1 MRSYLFQGERVGGME
16 RVLILGA
23 LTFVGYHLVNKMI
36 AEEVEVYGLDF
47 DEFDS
52 MTKINEEKL
61 LLIGR
66 NALFTYYSIRDEDG
80 WKAVEEEKFDTV
92 YFCLYEPNQ
101 QNGFRNERVI
111 LQYLK
116 RIIKMCEE
124 HKVKLNLISSIEVGS
139 TDESENKRLFS
150 KVEGGLKKGKL
161 QYSVF
166 RVPTLYGPWQP
177 SFMMYHQLI
186 LSELYEKECDCMN
199 DEEGSDLLYV
209 EDVCEY
215 LWENGTNEEQLGIY
229 NLLSGKQSLWEKG
242 MNLLRADD
250 KVNRNNKAV
259 KDEEVVEVVSIKKN
273 TPLEYGLNKQLT
285 HMKKYK
291 ELYEG

>member
-1 MRSYLFQGERVGGME
+1 ME
-16 RVLILGA
+16 RVLIIGA

-47 DEFDS
+47 DEFEN
-52 MTKINEEKL
+52 MKKINEEKL

-80 WKAVEEEKFDTV
+80 WRSVEGEKFDTV

-101 QNGFRNERVI
+101 QSGFRNERVI

-116 RIIKMCEE
+116 RIIRLCAEQ
-124 HKVKLNLISSIEVGS
+124 KVKLNLISSIGVGNA
-139 TDESENKRLFS
+139 DESENKRLFL
-150 KVEGGLKKGKL
+150 KVEEGLKKGEAP
-161 QYSVF
+161 YSVF

-186 LSELYEKECDCMN
+186 LSELDEKECHYAS
-199 DEEGSDLLYV
+199 EENGSDLLYV

-215 LWENGTNEEQLGIY
+215 LWENGMDEEHLGIY
-229 NLLSGKQSLWEKG
+229 NLLSGKKSLWKKG
-242 MNLLRADD
+242 MNLLRAAD
-250 KVNRNNKAV
+250 KVNKKNEEERNDA
-259 KDEEVVEVVSIKKN
+259 VEVISIKRN
-273 TPLEYGLNKQLT
+273 TPLEYGLNKQLA

>member
-1 MRSYLFQGERVGGME
+1 MFQGERVGGME
-16 RVLILGA
+16 RVLIIGA

-47 DEFDS
+47 DEFEN

-66 NALFTYYSIRDEDG
+66 NALFMYYSIRDEDG
-80 WKAVEEEKFDTV
+80 WRSVEEEKFDTV

-101 QNGFRNERVI
+101 QSSFRNERVI

-116 RIIKMCEE
+116 RIIRLCAE
-124 HKVKLNLISSIEVGS
+124 HKVKLNLISSIEVGNV
-139 TDESENKRLFS
+139 DESENKRLFS
-150 KVEGGLKKGKL
+150 KVEEGLKKGEV

-186 LSELYEKECDCMN
+186 LSELDEKECHYAS
-199 DEEGSDLLYV
+199 EENGSDLLYV

-215 LWENGTNEEQLGIY
+215 LWENGMNEGHLGIY
-229 NLLSGKQSLWEKG
+229 NLLSGKKSLWKKG
-242 MNLLRADD
+242 MNLLRAED
-250 KVNRNNKAV
+250 KVNKENEGERDSAI
-259 KDEEVVEVVSIKKN
+259 EVILIKRN
-273 TPLEYGLNKQLT
+273 TPLEYGLNKQLA

>member
-16 RVLILGA
+16 RVLIIGA

-80 WKAVEEEKFDTV
+80 WRSIEEEKFDAV

-101 QNGFRNERVI
+101 QSGFRNERVI

-116 RIIKMCEE
+116 RIIRLCEE
-124 HKVKLNLISSIEVGS
+124 HKVKLNLISSIEVGNAA
-139 TDESENKRLFS
+139 ESENKRLFA
-150 KVEGGLKKGKL
+150 KVEEGLKKGEV

-186 LSELYEKECDCMN
+186 LSELGEKECDYAS
-199 DEEGSDLLYV
+199 EENGIDLLYV
-209 EDVCEY
+209 EDICEY
-215 LWENGTNEEQLGIY
+215 LWENGMNEERLGIY
-229 NLLSGKQSLWEKG
+229 NLLSGKKSLWKKG
-242 MNLLRADD
+242 MNLLHAED
-250 KVNRNNKAV
+250 KVNKENAEGRERAAE
-259 KDEEVVEVVSIKKN
+259 DISIKRN
-273 TPLEYGLNKQLT
+273 TPLEYGLNKQLA

>member
-16 RVLILGA
+16 RVLIIGA

-47 DEFDS
+47 DEFEN

-80 WKAVEEEKFDTV
+80 WRSVEGEKFDTV

-101 QNGFRNERVI
+101 QSGFRNERVI

-116 RIIKMCEE
+116 RIIRLCAEQ
-124 HKVKLNLISSIEVGS
+124 KVKLNLISSIVVGNA
-139 TDESENKRLFS
+139 DESENKRLFL
-150 KVEGGLKKGKL
+150 KVEEGLKKGEAP
-161 QYSVF
+161 YSVF

-186 LSELYEKECDCMN
+186 LSELDEKECYYAS
-199 DEEGSDLLYV
+199 EENGSDLLYV

-215 LWENGTNEEQLGIY
+215 LWENGMNEEHLGIY
-229 NLLSGKQSLWEKG
+229 NLLSGKKSLWKKG
-242 MNLLRADD
+242 MNLLRAAD
-250 KVNRNNKAV
+250 KVNKKNEEERNDA
-259 KDEEVVEVVSIKKN
+259 VEVISIKRN
-273 TPLEYGLNKQLT
+273 TPLEYGLNKQLA

>member
-16 RVLILGA
+16 RVLIIGG

-47 DEFDS
+47 DEFEN
-52 MTKINEEKL
+52 MKKINEEKL

-80 WKAVEEEKFDTV
+80 WKSVEGEKFDTV

-101 QNGFRNERVI
+101 QSSFRNERVI

-116 RIIKMCEE
+116 RIIRLCAEQ
-124 HKVKLNLISSIEVGS
+124 KVKLNLISSIEVGNA
-139 TDESENKRLFS
+139 DESENKRLFL
-150 KVEGGLKKGKL
+150 KVEEGLKKGEAP
-161 QYSVF
+161 YSVF

-186 LSELYEKECDCMN
+186 LSELDEKECHYAS
-199 DEEGSDLLYV
+199 EENGSDLLYV

-215 LWENGTNEEQLGIY
+215 LWENGMNEEHLGIY
-229 NLLSGKQSLWEKG
+229 NLLSGKKSLWKKG
-242 MNLLRADD
+242 MNLLRATD
-250 KVNRNNKAV
+250 KVNKKNEEERNDA
-259 KDEEVVEVVSIKKN
+259 VEVISIKRN
-273 TPLEYGLNKQLT
+273 TPLEYGLNKQLA

>member
-1 MRSYLFQGERVGGME
+1 ME
-16 RVLILGA
+16 RVLIIGA

-36 AEEVEVYGLDF
+36 AEEVEVHGLDF
-47 DEFDS
+47 DEFEN
-52 MTKINEEKL
+52 MKKINEEKL

-80 WKAVEEEKFDTV
+80 WRSVEGEKFDTV

-101 QNGFRNERVI
+101 QSGFRNERVI

-116 RIIKMCEE
+116 RIIRLCAEQ
-124 HKVKLNLISSIEVGS
+124 KVKLNLISSIEVGNA
-139 TDESENKRLFS
+139 DESENKRLFL
-150 KVEGGLKKGKL
+150 KVEEGLKKGEAP
-161 QYSVF
+161 YSVF

-186 LSELYEKECDCMN
+186 LSELDEKECHYAS
-199 DEEGSDLLYV
+199 EENGSDLLYV

-215 LWENGTNEEQLGIY
+215 LWDNGMNAEHLGIY
-229 NLLSGKQSLWEKG
+229 NLLSGKKSLWKKG
-242 MNLLRADD
+242 MNLLRAAD
-250 KVNRNNKAV
+250 KVNKKNEEERNDA
-259 KDEEVVEVVSIKKN
+259 VEVISIKRN
-273 TPLEYGLNKQLT
+273 TPLEYGLNKQLA

>member
-1 MRSYLFQGERVGGME
+1 MFQGERVGGME
-16 RVLILGA
+16 RVLIIGA

-47 DEFDS
+47 DEFEN
-52 MTKINEEKL
+52 MKKINEEKL

-80 WKAVEEEKFDTV
+80 WRSVEGEKFDTV

-101 QNGFRNERVI
+101 QSGFRNERVI

-116 RIIKMCEE
+116 RIIRLCAEQ
-124 HKVKLNLISSIEVGS
+124 KVKLNLISSIEVGNA
-139 TDESENKRLFS
+139 DESENKRLFL
-150 KVEGGLKKGKL
+150 KVEEGLKKGEAP
-161 QYSVF
+161 YSVF

-186 LSELYEKECDCMN
+186 LSELDEKECRYAS
-199 DEEGSDLLYV
+199 EENGSDLLYV

-215 LWENGTNEEQLGIY
+215 LWDNGMNAEHLGIY
-229 NLLSGKQSLWEKG
+229 NLLSGKKSLWKKG
-242 MNLLRADD
+242 MNLLRAAD
-250 KVNRNNKAV
+250 KVNKKNEEERNDA
-259 KDEEVVEVVSIKKN
+259 VEVISIKRN
-273 TPLEYGLNKQLT
+273 TPLEYGLNKQLA

>member
-1 MRSYLFQGERVGGME
+1 MFQGERVGGME
-16 RVLILGA
+16 RVLIIGA

-47 DEFDS
+47 DEFEN
-52 MTKINEEKL
+52 MKKINEEKL

-80 WKAVEEEKFDTV
+80 WRSVEGEKFDTV

-101 QNGFRNERVI
+101 QSGFRNERVI

-116 RIIKMCEE
+116 RIIRLCAEQ
-124 HKVKLNLISSIEVGS
+124 KVKLNLISSIEVGNA
-139 TDESENKRLFS
+139 DESENKRLFL
-150 KVEGGLKKGKL
+150 KVEEGLKKGEAP
-161 QYSVF
+161 YSVF

-186 LSELYEKECDCMN
+186 LSELDEKECHYAS
-199 DEEGSDLLYV
+199 EENGSDLLYV

-215 LWENGTNEEQLGIY
+215 LWDNGMNAEHLGIY
-229 NLLSGKQSLWEKG
+229 NLLSGKKSLWKKG
-242 MNLLRADD
+242 MNLLRAAD
-250 KVNRNNKAV
+250 KVNKKNEEERNDA
-259 KDEEVVEVVSIKKN
+259 VEVISIKRN
-273 TPLEYGLNKQLT
+273 TPLEYGLNKQLA

>member
-1 MRSYLFQGERVGGME
+1 MFQGERVGGMK
-16 RVLILGA
+16 RVLIIGA

-80 WKAVEEEKFDTV
+80 WRSVEEESFDTV

-101 QNGFRNERVI
+101 QSGFRNERVI

-116 RIIKMCEE
+116 RIVRMCENN
-124 HKVKLNLISSIEVGS
+124 KVKLNLISSIEIGS
-139 TDESENKRLFS
+139 TEESENKRLFS
-150 KVEGGLKKGKL
+150 KVEEGLKKGEL
-161 QYSVF
+161 QYSAY

-186 LSELYEKECDCMN
+186 LSELDEKECRCIN
-199 DEEGSDLLYV
+199 GEKGSDLLYI

-215 LWENGTNEEQLGIY
+215 LWKNGMNVKRLGVY
-229 NLLSGKQSLWEKG
+229 DLLSGKEALWEKG
-242 MNLLRADD
+242 MTLLHADD
-250 KVNRNNKAV
+250 KVNKKNMEVR
-259 KDEEVVEVVSIKKN
+259 DEAVEVISIQKN
-273 TPLEYGLNKQLT
+273 TPVEFGLNKQLA

>member
-1 MRSYLFQGERVGGME
+1 MFQGERVGGME
-16 RVLILGA
+16 RVLIIGA
-23 LTFVGYHLVNKMI
+23 LTFVGYNLVNKMI

-47 DEFDS
+47 DEFEN

-80 WKAVEEEKFDTV
+80 WKSVEGEKFDAV

-101 QNGFRNERVI
+101 QSGFRNERVI

-116 RIIKMCEE
+116 RIIRMCEE
-124 HKVKLNLISSIEVGS
+124 HKGKLNLISSIKIGS
-139 TDESENKRLFS
+139 AVESENKRVFS
-150 KVEGGLKKGKL
+150 KVEEALKKGEL

-186 LSELYEKECDCMN
+186 LSELDERECHYAS
-199 DEEGSDLLYV
+199 EENGSDLLYV

-215 LWENGTNEEQLGIY
+215 LWENGMNVEHLGIY
-229 NLLSGKQSLWEKG
+229 NLLSGKKSLWKKG
-242 MNLLRADD
+242 MNLLRAED
-250 KVNRNNKAV
+250 KVNEENVEERDEAV
-259 KDEEVVEVVSIKKN
+259 EGISIKRN
-273 TPLEYGLNKQLT
+273 TPLEYGLNKQLA

>member
-1 MRSYLFQGERVGGME
+1 MFQGERVGGME
-16 RVLILGA
+16 RVLIIGA

-47 DEFDS
+47 DEFEN
-52 MTKINEEKL
+52 MKKINEEKL

-80 WKAVEEEKFDTV
+80 WRSVEGEKFDTV

-101 QNGFRNERVI
+101 QSGFRNERVI

-116 RIIKMCEE
+116 RIIRLCVEQ
-124 HKVKLNLISSIEVGS
+124 KVKLNLISSIEIGNA
-139 TDESENKRLFS
+139 DESENKRLFL
-150 KVEGGLKKGKL
+150 KVEEGLKKGEAP
-161 QYSVF
+161 YSVF

-186 LSELYEKECDCMN
+186 LSELDEKECHYAS
-199 DEEGSDLLYV
+199 EENGSDLLYV

-215 LWENGTNEEQLGIY
+215 LWDNGMNAEHLGIY
-229 NLLSGKQSLWEKG
+229 NLLSGKKSLWKKG
-242 MNLLRADD
+242 MNLLRAAD
-250 KVNRNNKAV
+250 KVNKKNEEERNDA
-259 KDEEVVEVVSIKKN
+259 VEVISIKRN
-273 TPLEYGLNKQLT
+273 TPLEYGLNKQLA